1 MSLWATAPPVMT
13 PKVDPDDSSGLLALA
28 TAAAAGDDA
37 AARELLQAV
46 WPAMTRTII
55 GVLGPQHPDVED
67 VSQESMIGFL
77 RALAAFRGECH
88 PAGYASRI
96 ALHTA
101 LRARRRAKLS
111 RSRVD
116 EMARLSL
123 SEERAAVPNDVAGE
137 RRRRVLR
144 ELLEDLPTEQAESLA
159 LRVVLGWTLEEVA
172 LATGAP
178 VNTVRSRVRLAKEA
192 LRRRIEANPRLIDDL
207 GVGE

>member
-1 MSLWATAPPVMT
+1 MT
-13 PKVDPDDSSGLLALA
+13 PKVDPDDSSGLLTLA
-28 TAAAAGDDA
+28 THAAAGDDG

-46 WPAMTRTII
+46 WPAMKRTIV
-55 GVLGPQHPDVED
+55 GVLGPGHPDVED

-111 RSRVD
+111 RSRAD
-116 EMARLSL
+116 EMARFAMTEQVATAPSD
-123 SEERAAVPNDVAGE
+123 AASE

-144 ELLEDLPTEQAESLA
+144 ELLEDLPTEQAEALA

-207 GVGE
+207 EVGS